1 MKFDKKFLTFKYI
14 NFILTD
20 MFGFKF
26 FKTAHNLQAS
36 MINPLKF
43 DGHAWTKIHQY
54 EKVKNGKKTIVTVVT
69 EWDDV
74 VQIQNGSTTVDVE
87 KNYKSFEKLIKFV
100 KKI

>member
-1 MKFDKKFLTFKYI
+1 MKFDNKFLTFKYI

-54 EKVKNGKKTIVTVVT
+54 EKVKNGNNWSGKKRKKYPR
-69 EWDDV
+69 
-74 VQIQNGSTTVDVE
+74 QIP
-87 KNYKSFEKLIKFV
+87 
-100 KKI
+100 